1 VPDSASIKAF
11 GINLMDPRHRPGAAK
26 AGLAQGSEAASAL
39 KSFWT

>member
-26 AGLAQGSEAASAL
+26 AGLAQGTEAASAL